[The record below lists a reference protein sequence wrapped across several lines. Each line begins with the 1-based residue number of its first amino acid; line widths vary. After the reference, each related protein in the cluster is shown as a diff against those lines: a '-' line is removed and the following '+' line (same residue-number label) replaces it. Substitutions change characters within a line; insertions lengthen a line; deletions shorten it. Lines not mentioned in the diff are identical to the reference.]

1 MNFSDLI
8 GALGTTLIIISY
20 FRVQTGR
27 TDPGR
32 LEYSLSNGAG
42 AGLVL
47 ISLWFDFNLAS
58 FILEAFWLTISV
70 YGTYRWFRAQ
80 DRPAT
85 ACKSA

>member
-1 MNFSDLI
+1 MFSDLI
-8 GALGTTLIIISY
+8 GALGTAMIITSY
-20 FRVQTGR
+20 FRIQTGR
-27 TDPGR
+27 TEPTS
-32 LEYSLSNGAG
+32 LEYSVTNGAG
-42 AGLVL
+42 AAFVL